1 MNKSEIEKMLTAYL
15 EEKDPDYNDIIST
28 LNSTIQGFYEK
39 KKQEE
44 RKEEELRKARVA
56 LSINLIEYF
65 QLLLGKDLTQ
75 EEKEEGVCTIAQV
88 LKELEPSYTAAVDKD
103 KDDIDFIK
111 SFTAGIL

>member
-28 LNSTIQGFYEK
+28 LNSTIQGYYEK

-44 RKEEELRKARVA
+44 ENKEKLREARIA

-65 QLLLGKDLTQ
+65 QLLLGKELTQ
-75 EEKEEGVCTIAQV
+75 KEKEEGICTIVQI
-88 LKELEPSYTAAVDKD
+88 LKELEPSYTAAVSEKG
-103 KDDIDFIK
+103 DIDFIK
-111 SFTAGIL
+111 NFTAGIL